1 MRELDDNMNMGR
13 DGTRVGVCPEILMI
27 NEQIGRNVQAL
38 QCLCFKE
45 IPQTDA
51 DGFLKCYYHTITMDA
66 PKGQRQPSPT

>member
-1 MRELDDNMNMGR
+1 
-13 DGTRVGVCPEILMI
+13 MI
-27 NEQIGRNVQAL
+27 NEKIGRNVQAL

-66 PKGQRQPSPT
+66 KGQRQPSPT